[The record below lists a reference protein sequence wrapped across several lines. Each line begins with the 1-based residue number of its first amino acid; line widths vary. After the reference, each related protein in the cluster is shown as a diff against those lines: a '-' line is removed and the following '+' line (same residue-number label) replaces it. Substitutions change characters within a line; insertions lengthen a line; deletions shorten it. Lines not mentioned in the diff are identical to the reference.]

1 MSRSGKDFIGLL
13 PSQDKQP
20 RNHFFGPG
28 QQAHFIRNRLS
39 TSTWLCLGAI
49 AQGLLILVVGRIA
62 LYPAI
67 LLMLYRAFDTY
78 AMTVGWKHNPY
89 MDNIIPTKFSAQFP
103 DSEGHYGNKPS
114 NSDVVVLLI
123 GTRCN
128 HPMGLLAPGFK

>member
-1 MSRSGKDFIGLL
+1 
-13 PSQDKQP
+13 
-20 RNHFFGPG
+20 
-28 QQAHFIRNRLS
+28 
-39 TSTWLCLGAI
+39 
-49 AQGLLILVVGRIA
+49 
-62 LYPAI
+62 
-67 LLMLYRAFDTY
+67 MLYRAFDTY